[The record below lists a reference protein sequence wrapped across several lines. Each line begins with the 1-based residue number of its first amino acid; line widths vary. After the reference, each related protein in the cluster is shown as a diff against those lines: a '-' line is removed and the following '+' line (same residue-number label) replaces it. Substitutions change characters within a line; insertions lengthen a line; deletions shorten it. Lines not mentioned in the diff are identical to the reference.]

1 MQTTCIILCGLC
13 SGLII
18 VYLTRN
24 LHDWFLDNIDYNNK
38 NGPGIHVRNPRV
50 TTQRQVTWRFDVF
63 FDMRLNKWLCE
74 HSRRRKF
81 ETQSRSS
88 WRHCDEWLIWK
99 SNYLGN
105 HNEMMCRKRKLI
117 EEVYSI
123 WKGIEN
129 NNLGLVGKLLT
140 FVCMNK

>member
-1 MQTTCIILCGLC
+1 MHTTCIILCGLC
-13 SGLII
+13 SGLMIL
-18 VYLTRN
+18 YLTRN
-24 LHDWFLDNIDYNNK
+24 LHDCFLDKIDYNNN
-38 NGPGIHVRNPRV
+38 NGPGIHVRNPPV
-50 TTQRQVTWRFDVF
+50 TSQRQVTWRFDVF

-81 ETQSRSS
+81 ETQSRSL

-117 EEVYSI
+117 EEIYSI

-129 NNLGLVGKLLT
+129 NSLGLVGKLLT